1 MKKILIINANYYTI
15 ISNKLINSSKKV
27 LKKNKF
33 NISILNVPGIFEIP
47 IAIKRNINK
56 FDGFIALGCV
66 IKGKTPHFEFISKST
81 FKSILEISIKYSK
94 PIGNGIITSF
104 NLKQAKERCGLT
116 KSNKSNK
123 GLEAANAVMS
133 ILKNGPKKI

>member
-1 MKKILIINANYYTI
+1 MKKILIISANYYTT
-15 ISNKLINSSKKV
+15 ISNRLINSSKKV

-47 IAIKRNINK
+47 IAIRRNINK

-81 FKSILEISIKYSK
+81 FKSILEISINYNK
-94 PIGNGIITSF
+94 PIGNGIITSL
-104 NLKQAKERCGLT
+104 NLKQAKERSGIA
-116 KSNKSNK
+116 KSNK